1 MQSAR
6 EYLFDQ
12 GLAKMSRGRFSVE
25 AKAALA
31 QAMHDGKVFS
41 DYSQSSPTA
50 VPIRNAAV
58 PTVRIAK
65 VSKTNSHVAIKIQV
79 QEVQR
84 TESFMS
90 ITEKNGT
97 LVVLSDCKCGRSIR
111 MCKCTSGPVP
121 PSYLDVASVVL
132 I

>member
-6 EYLFDQ
+6 EYLFAQ
-12 GLAKMSRGRFSVE
+12 GLAKMGRGRFSAE

-31 QAMHDGKVFS
+31 QAMSSGEVFS
-41 DYSQSSPTA
+41 DYSQTSPTA
-50 VPIRNAAV
+50 VPLRNAAT
-58 PTVRIAK
+58 PTVRTAR
-65 VSKTNSHVAIKIQV
+65 VTKTNSHVAVKIQV

-97 LVVLSDCKCGRSIR
+97 LVVLSDCKCGKSIR
-111 MCKCTSGPVP
+111 MCKCASGPVP